1 MRTRRALLGVAIC
14 GLMSAIPARA
24 DDVRPVHIQIRER
37 EPGSFLVQWRVPQ
50 VIPVRA
56 MPSPVL
62 PDHCEPE
69 GERVIIEQS
78 GSWINRQTYRC
89 SDGVAGYE
97 VGIRFPVPN
106 PSITTVFRVELLS
119 GERFAHAL
127 DPLEDS
133 WLVPAANVGAF
144 TAWMADASTAVLRG
158 ARHILGD
165 WVHIAFLIALVLLA
179 GMVGSIRLVGAFAIG
194 QGAAV
199 LLTAI
204 VGRSFSSLVSEL
216 CVAIAVVLLAR
227 EALRPERDRTR
238 VEGLAVGAG
247 LFHGLALG
255 GLLPAVMGAGLT
267 AASLHLVLVLGM
279 DGTLLLVAGVVSA
292 LSKAIAPKWNPA
304 WFRPTITYTVA
315 ATAVAAALS
324 LVSTQRGSAQD
335 AVAAS
340 QQLPASMGS
349 SRSVGGAGS
358 RRLAPQIVDAPIQS
372 FLAIEPFEIRH
383 EIQFQLR
390 DVLTQV
396 SPGLRPGGFVEI
408 AQQAEVLSQ
417 LSEFAELHTALEID
431 GELATGLID
440 RASFLT
446 VDFQGVLPRQEAV
459 REPVDEALVGVTL
472 VYLTP
477 SVPQEVA
484 LNWDTVFDLAETI
497 PATVIDPESSQP
509 LVLSTEEPTLQW
521 ENELLDDPIPAITEV
536 VVEPAKLPLPLVSLP
551 FLAIAVA
558 LGVSTWHNRHKVVS
572 FAAVRVMLAA
582 AILVGPLA
590 QVTIALPVSVSA
602 VSSENKARR
611 ILASVLPNVYRALEF
626 RSEEAAYDR
635 LAVAVTGET
644 LTDVYLE
651 HRRSLVMEERGGARA
666 RVDAVEVT
674 EVRDV
679 EPRGDGGFDAVASW
693 MVGGNVTHFGHRHF
707 RQNRYDARVSVAPV
721 DGTWKIRTIEVL
733 GEERVR

>member
-1 MRTRRALLGVAIC
+1 MMLKRALLSVASGVV
-14 GLMSAIPARA
+14 LSAVPARA
-24 DDVRPVHIQIRER
+24 DDVRPVQIQIRER

-69 GERVIIEQS
+69 GERVVIEQS

-89 SDGVAGYE
+89 SEGIAGHE

-127 DPLEDS
+127 DPLEES

-144 TAWMADASTAVLRG
+144 TAWIGDARSAVLTG
-158 ARHILGD
+158 ARHIIGH
-165 WVHIAFLIALVLLA
+165 WVHIVFVIALLLLGGA
-179 GMVGSIRLVGAFAIG
+179 LGSIRLVSAFGIG
-194 QGAAV
+194 QLAAV

-204 VGRSFSSLVSEL
+204 VGRSFGPIVAEL

-227 EALRPERDRTR
+227 EALRSGIDPAR
-238 VEGLAVGAG
+238 VGGLAAGAG
-247 LFHGLALG
+247 FFHGLALG
-255 GLLPAVMGAGLT
+255 NVLPAVAGPSLTGASHL
-267 AASLHLVLVLGM
+267 LVLVLGM
-279 DGTLLLVAGVVSA
+279 DAALLLLAAAASA
-292 LSKAIAPKWNPA
+292 LSEMIAPRWNPA
-304 WFRPTITYTVA
+304 WLRQVITYAIA
-315 ATAVAAALS
+315 ATAVAAALT
-324 LVSTQRGSAQD
+324 LVSTRGGSTQD
-335 AVAAS
+335 EVAAS
-340 QQLPASMGS
+340 QRLPASLTS
-349 SRSVGGAGS
+349 SASVGGAGS
-358 RRLAPQIVDAPIQS
+358 RRLAPKIVDAPIQS

-390 DVLTQV
+390 DVLSDVT
-396 SPGLRPGGFVEI
+396 PTFRRGGFVEI
-408 AQQAEVLSQ
+408 AQQADVLSQ
-417 LSEFAELHTALEID
+417 LSELAEQHATLQID
-431 GELATGLID
+431 GELASGIID
-440 RASFLT
+440 RTSFLT
-446 VDFQGVLPRQEAV
+446 VDLQGVLPRQEAV
-459 REPVDEALVGVTL
+459 RELVDEALIGVTV

-477 SVPQEVA
+477 GVPQAVTLE
-484 LNWDTVFDLAETI
+484 WSEVFDLAETI
-497 PATVIDPESSQP
+497 PATVIDPESSRP
-509 LVLSTEEPTLQW
+509 LMLTAEQPTLQW
-521 ENELLDDPIPAITEV
+521 KNELLDDPIPTITEIA
-536 VVEPAKLPLPLVSLP
+536 VEPAQLPLPLASLP

-558 LGVSTWHNRHKVVS
+558 LGVATWRSRHRVVS
-572 FAAVRVMLAA
+572 FAAVRVTLAA
-582 AILVGPLA
+582 AILVGPAA
-590 QVTIALPVSVSA
+590 QVAIALPVSVGG

-626 RSEEAAYDR
+626 RSEAAAYDR

-707 RQNRYDARVSVAPV
+707 RQNRYDARVSVVPM
-721 DGTWKIRTIEVL
+721 DGIWKIRMIEVL
-733 GEERVR
+733 SEERVR